1 MARSDITLRMRTAM
15 ARSDSNIAHENTTA
29 GDQLW
34 PGAIVTLR
42 MRTLQQGI
50 SYGQER

>member
-1 MARSDITLRMRTAM
+1 MARSDSNIAHENTTAGDELAM

-29 GDQLW
+29 G

-42 MRTLQQGI
+42 MI